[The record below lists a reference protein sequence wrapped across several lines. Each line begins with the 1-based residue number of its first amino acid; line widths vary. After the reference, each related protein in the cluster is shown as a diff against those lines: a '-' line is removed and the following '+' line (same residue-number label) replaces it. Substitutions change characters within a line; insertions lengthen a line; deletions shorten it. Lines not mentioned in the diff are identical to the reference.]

1 MTIITTTTT
10 IIHHHN
16 HHSMPTVWAC
26 YDANEAY
33 SLEGLIDRSVP
44 AEEGTGCEEDEPE
57 DGETKVDTFIGVP
70 DEEGKAG
77 KNVEEQSHTV
87 H

>member
-1 MTIITTTTT
+1 
-10 IIHHHN
+10 
-16 HHSMPTVWAC
+16 MPTVWAC